1 MSDVTMEDVV
11 NAVGNLSVMDLI
23 ALTKELEAKWGVEA
37 KPQIGSFSVVPT
49 TDAPQTTQ
57 TEFSV
62 VFTSFPATAK
72 MTLVKLVRE
81 VLALGLLESKNFVES
96 LPKTLKS
103 ELSKDDAEAL
113 RKQFADAGAIV
124 EIQ

>member
-1 MSDVTMEDVV
+1 
-11 NAVGNLSVMDLI
+11 
-23 ALTKELEAKWGVEA
+23 
-37 KPQIGSFSVVPT
+37 
-49 TDAPQTTQ
+49 
-57 TEFSV
+57 
-62 VFTSFPATAK
+62 
-72 MTLVKLVRE
+72 
-81 VLALGLLESKNFVES
+81 VES